1 MQKHRLDLWRVR
13 ALIHDRGLA
22 ASFSILGGW
31 FVSPASIGG
40 YSYVTR
46 P

>member
-31 FVSPASIGG
+31 FVARPKHGG